1 MSARKPRG
9 HVDRKP
15 TRHRAIYYRGSSS
28 DRRYYVT
35 WRCHGTCANKAHRAK
50 RQGQHWE
57 RSYGEDI
64 SDAIKLR
71 DVREA
76 DVDRRRA
83 LAQRGEKARERRTF
97 AQVEAEYKRSRAWTA
112 LAPATRT
119 SYQSS
124 LTAHVLPT
132 FGETFVD
139 EIDADAIA
147 VWLEMLRSAPRTRR
161 SKTRAYGLSESAVNG
176 ALTAL
181 RVVLRFAAERSR
193 YLDRNPAA
201 DLSNHELP
209 KPESDRRVPQVLTED
224 ELDRLYDSAPSDL
237 FRLMLEVAAG
247 TGLRSS
253 ELRGLIWG
261 DVVLNGPNPRVVVTR
276 QIDHE
281 DRGLRVAIKDRSLA
295 DHRIVPLTFELVEAL
310 VARKTEMAEL
320 RKGRAADWVFAS
332 GGQHVKQGAFDEAFN
347 DAVAAAG
354 IERDPNR
361 KLTPHCLRHTFGSQ
375 QLAFGEALKPVSV
388 WLGHRKVR
396 TTERWYIHEIEDM
409 QDEAGDRMRA
419 RMEERRRIRQE
430 PVT

>member
-1 MSARKPRG
+1 MPGDVREQG
-9 HVDRKP
+9 
-15 TRHRAIYYRGSSS
+15 
-28 DRRYYVT
+28 
-35 WRCHGTCANKAHRAK
+35 HRAK

-57 RSYGEDI
+57 RSYGQDI

-71 DVREA
+71 DAREA

-97 AQVEAEYKRSRAWTA
+97 AQVEAEYKRSRAWIA
-112 LAPATRT
+112 LAPATRA

-124 LTAHVLPT
+124 LTAHVIPA

-139 EIDADAIA
+139 EIDADSIA
-147 VWLEMLRSAPRTRR
+147 VWLEMLRTVPRNRR
-161 SKTRAYGLSESAVNG
+161 SKTREYGLSESTVNG

-193 YLDRNPAA
+193 YLDHNPAG
-201 DLSNHELP
+201 DLSDHELP
-209 KPESDRRVPQVLTED
+209 KPESDRRVPQVLAED
-224 ELDRLYDSAPSDL
+224 ELGRLFASATSDL

-253 ELRGLIWG
+253 ELRGLVWG
-261 DVVLNGPNPRVVVTR
+261 DVVLHGSNPRVVVTR

-295 DHRIVPLTFELVEAL
+295 DHRTVPLTFELVSRL
-310 VARKTEMAEL
+310 LMRKVEMAEL
-320 RKGRAADWVFAS
+320 GKGGAADWVFAS
-332 GGQHVKQGAFDEAFN
+332 RGHHVKQGAFDEAFN
-347 DAVAAAG
+347 EAVAAAG
-354 IERDPNR
+354 IQRDPNR

-419 RMEERRRIRQE
+419 RMQERRRIRQE
-430 PVT
+430 ATT